1 MIFLHQI
8 PPRRPERKKKA
19 PQGNLNQR
27 LRGRFLNLLRET
39 TKAIIA
45 NMFQK
50 SSLLPS

>member
-27 LRGRFLNLLRET
+27 LRGRFLICL
-39 TKAIIA
+39 KDDD
-45 NMFQK
+45 
-50 SSLLPS
+50 